1 MNTPAV
7 LPTTTTGPS
16 QVDTS
21 LPWLTF
27 NSAGEAFALPIR
39 QVKEIIQFG
48 GITEIPLTPPYIR
61 GVINLR
67 GAVVPVLDLAVRFD
81 KEMSQVSKHTCIVIV
96 ELLQN
101 ELQLDVGLVVDS
113 VSEVIDIPANA
124 IAPAPRLGARV
135 RTDFM
140 TGIANLDQHF
150 VILLDLGNIL
160 SLEEL
165 ACVAQYEQ
173 TAITE

>member
-1 MNTPAV
+1 MEKTEKIAHTANPA
-7 LPTTTTGPS
+7 LL
-16 QVDTS
+16 DAA

-27 NSAGEAFALPIR
+27 NTAGEAFALPIR
-39 QVKEIIQFG
+39 QVKEIIQFD

-81 KEMSQVSKHTCIVIV
+81 KPETASTRHTCIVIV
-96 ELLQN
+96 ELEQT
-101 ELQLDVGLVVDS
+101 ETHLDVGLVVDA
-113 VSEVIDIPANA
+113 VSEVIDIPAES
-124 IAPAPRLGARV
+124 IAPPPRLGARI

-140 TGIANLDQHF
+140 TGIANLDQRF
-150 VILLDLGNIL
+150 VILLDLESIL

-165 ACVAQYEQ
+165 ANVAQYQQAARPE
-173 TAITE
+173 

>member
-1 MNTPAV
+1 MNSP
-7 LPTTTTGPS
+7 LPTTAAGQSLTDAG
-16 QVDTS
+16 

-27 NSAGEAFALPIR
+27 NSASEDFALPIR

-81 KEMSQVSKHTCIVIV
+81 KPMSQVSKHTCIVIV
-96 ELLQN
+96 ELEQN
-101 ELQLDVGLVVDS
+101 EQQLDVGLVVDS
-113 VSEVIDIPANA
+113 VSEVIDIPAEA
-124 IAPAPRLGARV
+124 IAPPPRLGARI

-173 TAITE
+173 AATID